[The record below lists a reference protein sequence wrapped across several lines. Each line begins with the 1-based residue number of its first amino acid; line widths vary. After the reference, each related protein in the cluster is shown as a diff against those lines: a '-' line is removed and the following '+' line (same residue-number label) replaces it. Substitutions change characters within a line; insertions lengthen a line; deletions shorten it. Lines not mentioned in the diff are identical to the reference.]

1 MLEECLSILGVA
13 ANDSI
18 KNKILTSLRLHGNEF
33 WLVSLLE
40 SLIIE
45 RLSIFI
51 DFWRLIFIAPRK
63 EELWIP
69 NLVVIK
75 LLAFGNVLCK
85 SLQLEVIVDGADK
98 TVCKCCWCFRRFVQ
112 VIKMQN
118 NNNMNNKVPIPKSTI
133 SNIFKLTWHLEPA
146 YQAKHS
152 QTIRSGPSF
161 VSEFV
166 EVETVHLP

>member
-1 MLEECLSILGVA
+1 M
-13 ANDSI
+13 
-18 KNKILTSLRLHGNEF
+18 KNGKKYNEILTSLRLHGNEF

-51 DFWRLIFIAPRK
+51 DFWRLLFIAPRK
-63 EELWIP
+63 EEQCIP
-69 NLVVIK
+69 MFVAIK

-85 SLQLEVIVDGADK
+85 SLQLEVIANGAVK
-98 TVCKCCWCFRRFVQ
+98 TVCKLCCWCFRRFVQ
-112 VIKMQN
+112 VITMQN
-118 NNNMNNKVPIPKSTI
+118 NNNVNNKVPIPKRTNSK
-133 SNIFKLTWHLEPA
+133 IFKLTWHLEPA

-166 EVETVHLP
+166 EMEAAHLPW